1 MAIAKIPMR
10 MPSPLKLRLS
20 NCISP
25 VKMNQIDNK
34 SMPRFFVI
42 LIDMVRLLSLKKL
55 RVFVRKHG
63 QCTIINIIQ
72 ARNMLIGTFSYEY
85 IFLNHQDVNEID
97 NSRIMMRDSVDSP
110 PFLKEG

>member
-34 SMPRFFVI
+34 SMPRFLVI
-42 LIDMVRLLSLKKL
+42 LIDMWKTPFSEKVKGSCKDAWAMYNHKHYPSPRHVNWYFSLLIYMPESLGCQ
-55 RVFVRKHG
+55 RHWA
-63 QCTIINIIQ
+63 N
-72 ARNMLIGTFSYEY
+72 Y
-85 IFLNHQDVNEID
+85 
-97 NSRIMMRDSVDSP
+97 
-110 PFLKEG
+110 